1 MICRAGLSRPPA
13 DGRAVIRAGSLL
25 AGETALACGCSG
37 RCRWRWLGAAGPGG
51 RGSVPRAAGRPLAAA
66 LLNATLLAG
75 VGAVTMTP
83 ETAIAVVLGLRALA
97 VARLH
102 GTQDARWWLAVGA
115 FAGLALLSK
124 YTAVLF
130 GLGLAIWLLLAQR
143 HWLGRWQ
150 AWAGGLLAL
159 LLFLPFIRWNAA
171 HGWASFAKQGGRAG
185 TGEAGFGLALRW
197 IGELIGGQ
205 AGLATPLVFLLCLA
219 GAAAAA
225 RRWRDPAALLL
236 AALTLPGAV
245 LFLWQATGS
254 RVQGNWPAVLYP
266 AAAIAAAA
274 LLGAPFWLRCG
285 MPAWCWAGR

>member
-1 MICRAGLSRPPA
+1 MVR
-13 DGRAVIRAGSLL
+13 GR
-25 AGETALACGCSG
+25 
-37 RCRWRWLGAAGPGG
+37 
-51 RGSVPRAAGRPLAAA
+51 
-66 LLNATLLAG
+66 
-75 VGAVTMTP
+75 
-83 ETAIAVVLGLRALA
+83 LR
-97 VARLH
+97 
-102 GTQDARWWLAVGA
+102 
-115 FAGLALLSK
+115 GLALLSK
-124 YTAVLF
+124 YNAVLF

-159 LLFLPFIRWNAA
+159 LLFSPVIRWNAA

-274 LLGAPFWLRCG
+274 LLGAPFGCAAHAGAGAGRGDDGAGLCAGGRGRPVPLPRRNDPTLARLGGWDTFARRWRKRPAAGRGLVLRRRNTSSP
-285 MPAWCWAGR
+285 PAWPSACRPP